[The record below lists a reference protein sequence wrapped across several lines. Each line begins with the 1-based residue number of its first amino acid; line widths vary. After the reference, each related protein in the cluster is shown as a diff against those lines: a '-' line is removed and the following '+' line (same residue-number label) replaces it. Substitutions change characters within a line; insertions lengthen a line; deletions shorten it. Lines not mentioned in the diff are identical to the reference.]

1 MNTNTKHPLNKHNIY
16 IHESK
21 PALDCSQLNPSYVDK
36 RDTANN
42 ELYIT
47 KGPYNVFDAE
57 NYILSEVNK
66 FIKMAQIA
74 GQCNLYEKIPRMPKK
89 PTISK
94 VECEKIFSNLG
105 SNYEYGFPSYSSMV
119 SETNPNVLSDKKQLC
134 QRLQD
139 LNNMLASFQTNI
151 LQQLVD
157 KSGEP
162 EFQDNY
168 DKIMKIQRENEK
180 LRSSLDKDLDSLY
193 EDDNFAD
200 IKKQL
205 DYTIY
210 TTVIGTVL
218 ATSLLFFLFMKM

>member
-1 MNTNTKHPLNKHNIY
+1 M
-16 IHESK
+16 
-21 PALDCSQLNPSYVDK
+21 
-36 RDTANN
+36 
-42 ELYIT
+42 
-47 KGPYNVFDAE
+47 
-57 NYILSEVNK
+57 
-66 FIKMAQIA
+66 
-74 GQCNLYEKIPRMPKK
+74 
-89 PTISK
+89 
-94 VECEKIFSNLG
+94 
-105 SNYEYGFPSYSSMV
+105 
-119 SETNPNVLSDKKQLC
+119 C

-139 LNNMLASFQTNI
+139 LNNMLASFKTNI